1 MPVAHDTYQMEAFDC
16 DEPQDIV
23 TRSIPKSCNPEEE
36 DEQETSL
43 EEVALEDYTILQKV
57 VNFEYNATLCTL
69 RRSRQHFDCRTY
81 SHVRIAAPARIYA
94 QETMRV
100 EDCMRAREKGVFTDP
115 RQGTEFSFNDRAEVH
130 YFESTPHGSL
140 WYDET
145 YAYCTGT
152 DAKVSSGH
160 RIQSLL
166 TLESLEFTM
175 REVTVREEFATGDVI
190 IRENGVAI
198 PAAYRGTEGMT
209 MDFGTLVFH

>member
-1 MPVAHDTYQMEAFDC
+1 
-16 DEPQDIV
+16 
-23 TRSIPKSCNPEEE
+23 
-36 DEQETSL
+36 
-43 EEVALEDYTILQKV
+43 
-57 VNFEYNATLCTL
+57 
-69 RRSRQHFDCRTY
+69 
-81 SHVRIAAPARIYA
+81 
-94 QETMRV
+94 
-100 EDCMRAREKGVFTDP
+100 MRAKEKGVFTDP
-115 RQGTEFSFNDRAEVH
+115 KQGTEHPFSDRSEVH

-175 REVTVREEFATGDVI
+175 REVTVREEFDTGDVI

-198 PAAYRGTEGMT
+198 PAAYRATEGMT
-209 MDFGTLVFH
+209 TDFGTLVFHRGQPPCPWKRVRDITARRIPRVAGAGGE